1 MPLTKEEKTFT
12 FEQKLAVTKYND
24 LLAEIGL
31 EDTNYV
37 IWAYEDAKAVKY
49 TKDTNTQ
56 SGNAENETKK
66 AFPKYYIC
74 NKAKQY
80 CKRCGQSFAND
91 EIARSRQIEII
102 HFRRITR
109 NNSKVFEPALLELTC
124 NSWRCHACY
133 NPTAKPQYK
142 TTEDDN
148 SEILGI
154 NDKVISK
161 KCKDFIATRALYMEQ
176 KTLAEI
182 FDIDVNTVNQ
192 LLIGKINE
200 LDSERCWDNIQT
212 LGIYTVCVGEKPREY
227 CLCTNVEEETFIEW
241 FPWSNHAM
249 SNDFAE
255 KLQLCKQNIRKIVTS
270 IDDKA
275 CEFAAAKFPEIERQI
290 DRVDVKERLL
300 NAMKNV
306 CRKEVKR
313 LSPKTQQSIQTYWPL
328 LEKDKT
334 EIQGYK
340 IRSISSICNEH
351 PSIGYAYNLKESGY
365 DIYRQGTGQEQ
376 LVDNWIAAD
385 KHGFRPFIDLEEQVR
400 DNHDGVVKFAEQS
413 YGLSRERYEQCL
425 LEVREPLDKYRT
437 LNIEKMMRAVAQS
450 EAERIANNKGITDEN
465 GIQQR
470 TVKDQVS
477 ASIKSKAGTRFNP
490 RTERGM
496 LLYGLAQ
503 RYNARQTE
511 NRIFEELQ
519 MNFMDFAV
527 AKSIIPEK
535 NKYITL
541 HNFGIPL
548 AEMSH
553 WLNIACEFESVDLSV
568 GMHDYWNCASRKKVL
583 SDIGSAE
590 RIPWRTIFY
599 SAVDCFA
606 EDMVVDY
613 DHWIPIG
620 DAGEQCSFF
629 NTDGMRGIF
638 SESGVGTYDVPIE
651 FLRQR
656 EEIEKCKTV
665 MLQPFHKEY
674 LYICDETD
682 EQLVQW
688 EKIFP
693 TEEHE
698 NWVICVSK
706 AKNEGVNV
714 LMSRM
719 IPDYN
724 LFPNIRCFPLYI
736 YDKVE
741 REASGQLSLDD
752 MKGEKTTWARHSA
765 ITDDILDRFKKVY
778 GDAVI
783 KEDIFYYVYA
793 VLYSPYYNKICA
805 ANTDYGLPRI
815 PMLKHFMA
823 YTKIGRA
830 LADVHLNYDKRVRPE
845 EQGVIVDRREEDVSI
860 DYSSKAI
867 HFGSDKS
874 VIQCNSNIEI
884 RNIPEKVYDYIV
896 DGKSPVEWVLDRY
909 AGLTNKKEDTI
920 NELNN
925 LYGNVVD
932 LLLSAIS
939 VSLKTQTLIEQLP

>member
-365 DIYRQGTGQEQ
+365 DIYRQATGQEQ
-376 LVDNWIAAD
+376 LVDSWLAAD
-385 KHGFRPFIDLEEQVR
+385 KHHFRPFIDLEEQMR

-437 LNIEKMMRAVAQS
+437 LNIEKTMKAVAKS
-450 EAERIANNKGITDEN
+450 EAERIANSKGITDEN
-465 GIQQR
+465 GVQQR

-477 ASIKSKAGTRFNP
+477 ASIKSKVGTRFNP
-490 RTERGM
+490 RVERGM
-496 LLYGLAQ
+496 LLYGLAL
-503 RYNARQTE
+503 RYNTRQTE

-519 MNFMDFAV
+519 MKMTDSIA
-527 AKSIIPEK
+527 AKFEIPGK

-541 HNFGIPL
+541 YNFGIPL
-548 AEMSH
+548 AEMGD
-553 WLNIACEFESVDLSV
+553 WLNIAFEFESVDLSV
-568 GMHDYWNCASRKKVL
+568 GMQDYWNCASRKKVL
-583 SDIGSAE
+583 SDIVSPE
-590 RIPWRTIFY
+590 KIQWENID
-599 SAVDCFA
+599 SFA
-606 EDMVVDY
+606 EDDY
-613 DHWIPIG
+613 FGGATANYYNWDSLG
-620 DAGEQCSFF
+620 DEEAQCSFF
-629 NTDGMRGIF
+629 KFDGLVGI
-638 SESGVGTYDVPIE
+638 SEEYDISAHNIE
-651 FLRQR
+651 LSDSLQTI
-656 EEIEKCKTV
+656 EECRTV
-665 MLQPFHKEY
+665 MHRPFCKKRLHF
-674 LYICDETD
+674 CDKISGP
-682 EQLVQW
+682 LNQW
-688 EKIFP
+688 ERVFP
-693 TEEHE
+693 AEGFE
-698 NWVICVSK
+698 NLVICVSK
-706 AKNEGVNV
+706 DRDDGINV
-714 LMSRM
+714 LMTNM
-719 IPDYN
+719 IPDHN
-724 LFPNIRCFPLYI
+724 LFRNVRCFPLYI
-736 YDKVE
+736 YEKAEIMDE
-741 REASGQLSLDD
+741 QLSFDD
-752 MKGEKTTWARHSA
+752 TLENRERQWIRRSA
-765 ITDDILDRFKKVY
+765 ITDNIFTKFKNAY
-778 GDAVI
+778 GDTVT
-783 KEDIFYYVYA
+783 KEDIFYYIYA
-793 VLYSPYYNKICA
+793 ILHSSFYNKICKVNA
-805 ANTDYGLPRI
+805 DDSLPRI
-815 PMLKHFMA
+815 PMLKYFTE
-823 YTKIGRA
+823 YVKIGRA
-830 LADVHLNYDKRVRPE
+830 LTEVHLNYDKCVHPE
-845 EQGVIVDRREEDVSI
+845 ELGITIDVHGYLHEI
-860 DYSSKAI
+860 DSELWRVHFDKEKCAIYYNSDVTVRDIPMKA
-867 HFGSDKS
+867 
-874 VIQCNSNIEI
+874 
-884 RNIPEKVYDYIV
+884 YDYIL
-896 DGKSPVEWVLDRY
+896 DGKTVVEWILNHYTKRTNWKNDIINKSDYMAESVLD
-909 AGLTNKKEDTI
+909 
-920 NELNN
+920 
-925 LYGNVVD
+925 
-932 LLLSAIS
+932 LLISAIS
-939 VSLKTQTLIEQLP
+939 VSLKTLELVEQLP